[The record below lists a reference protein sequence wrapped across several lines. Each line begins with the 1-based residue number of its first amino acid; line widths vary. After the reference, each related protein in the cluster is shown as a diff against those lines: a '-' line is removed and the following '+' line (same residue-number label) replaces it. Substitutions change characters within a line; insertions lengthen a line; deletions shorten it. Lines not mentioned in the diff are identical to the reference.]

1 MHYKIF
7 EGHTILI
14 TARTVVISIIL
25 ILLAYCPVTAEFYK
39 WVDENGKTHFSDHQP
54 QSTGSSGTV
63 NVIPTYK
70 IAPQSIP
77 AYRSE
82 SVNPGSGSYDET
94 QTRKEHKVDLYVT
107 SWCPY
112 CKKARNFFLSR
123 GIPFSE
129 YDIEKD
135 KNAARRKK
143 ELDSRKGVPFAVIN
157 GHKIHGFIAAAYERA
172 LNEGQ

>member
-1 MHYKIF
+1 M
-7 EGHTILI
+7 I
-14 TARTVVISIIL
+14 TARTIVMSVIL
-25 ILLAYCPVTAEFYK
+25 MLLAYCPVSAEFYK

-54 QSTGSSGTV
+54 QVSGSSG
-63 NVIPTYK
+63 NIKVIPTYK

-77 AYRSE
+77 GYRSK
-82 SVNPGSGSYDET
+82 SGNAGNGSYDET
-94 QTRKEHKVDLYVT
+94 QPQKEHKVELYVT

-112 CKKARNFFLSR
+112 CKKARNFFISR

-135 KNAARRKK
+135 REAARRKK
-143 ELDSRKGVPFAVIN
+143 SLDSRKGVPFAVVN

-172 LNEGQ
+172 LNDGQ